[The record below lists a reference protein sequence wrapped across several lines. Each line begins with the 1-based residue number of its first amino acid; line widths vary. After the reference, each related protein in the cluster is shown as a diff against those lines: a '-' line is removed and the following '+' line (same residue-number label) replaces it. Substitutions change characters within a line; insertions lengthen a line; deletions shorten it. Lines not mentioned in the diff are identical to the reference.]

1 MRLNL
6 SNNKHL
12 LGLTQ
17 SLLSQSL
24 SDLRS
29 SPLAASSGA
38 YYEHKSHRN
47 NLMIKSSTPV
57 RKKSSSSSS
66 GAENNNNFN
75 PDCDEELEELE
86 DLLEESIIS
95 LPASITNNER
105 LSRIA
110 SPDSMATMTPTS
122 SQVIIL
128 F

>member
-12 LGLTQ
+12 LGLNQ

-38 YYEHKSHRN
+38 YYEHKSPRN

-57 RKKSSSSSS
+57 RKKSSSSS